1 MKVSPCFKKSNPSWR
16 PALRLHSKVTSNT
29 IHAIL
34 LILSQL
40 EIFPNKVFIINTIS
54 SWLPHVLDH
63 KSSSPSPGHYNP
75 ALSVAGHASRAQYVT
90 TWKVTISY
98 SLKTPIRYDTLP
110 LGTWAPGQCWAAAAG
125 GARGA
130 ALGRRETVR
139 KAAAG
144 PRPIFFQR
152 HKHLEGRSCP
162 GTVRTRWGWQPGWTT
177 LQLGKVARVECQHTL
192 VQVNTCRAMPI
203 PCFWF
208 IWTYSSSVG
217 HVYAFVTCLF
227 KGWSRLCTCFFNN
240 LSSFLSFSYYIKKI
254 LCIQSFTH
262 NYWHVNNLS

>member
-1 MKVSPCFKKSNPSWR
+1 MHESLWWVICTYFYELIPDTILVQNCSKKYR
-16 PALRLHSKVTSNT
+16 CLKKLLRL
-29 IHAIL
+29 L
-34 LILSQL
+34 LGGVGWGLGTLFAGQGDT
-40 EIFPNKVFIINTIS
+40 NKVFIINTIS

-203 PCFWF
+203 PCFRF
-208 IWTYSSSVG
+208 IWTYSKIE
-217 HVYAFVTCLF
+217 LF
-227 KGWSRLCTCFFNN
+227 L
-240 LSSFLSFSYYIKKI
+240 
-254 LCIQSFTH
+254 
-262 NYWHVNNLS
+262 

>member
-1 MKVSPCFKKSNPSWR
+1 M
-16 PALRLHSKVTSNT
+16 
-29 IHAIL
+29 
-34 LILSQL
+34 
-40 EIFPNKVFIINTIS
+40 
-54 SWLPHVLDH
+54 
-63 KSSSPSPGHYNP
+63 
-75 ALSVAGHASRAQYVT
+75 AGHASRAQCVT

-152 HKHLEGRSCP
+152 LKHLEGRSCP
-162 GTVRTRWGWQPGWTT
+162 GTVRRRWGWQPGWTT
-177 LQLGKVARVECQHTL
+177 LQLGKVARLECQHTL

-203 PCFWF
+203 PLLLVHMNIFKNW
-208 IWTYSSSVG
+208 IVSVALATFMPLLRVFLRVE
-217 HVYAFVTCLF
+217 HVYVHVFSITFLRFFHFLTMKTNIVHSVVHTLLLTC
-227 KGWSRLCTCFFNN
+227 K
-240 LSSFLSFSYYIKKI
+240 
-254 LCIQSFTH
+254 
-262 NYWHVNNLS
+262 